1 MSHLFSQLTFA
12 RYYMPMFLPGVEK
25 AIYLDDDV
33 IVQGLVTFIIA
44 FVTKKKCGSQS
55 SVYCNFLTMNWG

>member
-1 MSHLFSQLTFA
+1 MSNLFSQLTFA

-33 IVQGLVTFIIA
+33 IVQGMVTFIIA
-44 FVTKKKCGSQS
+44 FVNCE
-55 SVYCNFLTMNWG
+55 NMMFLVLCLL